1 MKRFTTALS
10 VLAVLALSACAYG
23 TNAGDPTCDG
33 RQAGSCATP
42 KAAPAAAP
50 AKAKKHHHKADEAMS
65 KSLRK

>member
-23 TNAGDPTCDG
+23 TNSGDPTCDG
-33 RQAGSCATP
+33 REAGKCANV
-42 KAAPAAAP
+42 KSAPAP
-50 AKAKKHHHKADEAMS
+50 AKHGKHKADETMS

>member
-23 TNAGDPTCDG
+23 TNSGDPTCDG
-33 RQAGSCATP
+33 RQAGKCANV
-42 KAAPAAAP
+42 AQYSAP
-50 AKAKKHHHKADEAMS
+50 AKHGKKHHKADEAMS

>member
-23 TNAGDPTCDG
+23 TNSGDPTCDG
-33 RQAGSCATP
+33 RQAGKCANV
-42 KAAPAAAP
+42 AHYVAP
-50 AKAKKHHHKADEAMS
+50 AKSKHHHHRADEAMS